1 MTAPH
6 TQRIEDVL
14 ADRRTSLN
22 GLSSGEAAARLAAYG
37 PNELLES
44 ISRPAWKMLL
54 AQFIEPLIL
63 ILVAAAV
70 LSFFLG
76 DLVESIAILAI
87 VVLFGLLGF
96 LQEFRAEKAMAALR
110 QLASPDVRV
119 RRDGEIRVLPAR
131 DLVPGDIVLLEAG
144 NIIPADLRLVTCIH
158 LGIQESSLTG
168 ESEAVLKQTE
178 PLDGVAIPLGDR
190 TNFAYMGSIVTHGRG
205 SGLVVETGMRTE
217 LGRIA
222 GMIQAIDSGRTPLQR
237 KLAQVGKH
245 LSLAGLGA
253 ALALLAMG
261 LLRGEPF
268 TAMLLTAVSLLVAV
282 VPEGLPAVITATL
295 ALGGRRMLK
304 RHALIRKLPAVETLG
319 AVTVI
324 CTDKTGT
331 LTENRMTV
339 ARLQTLHHD
348 LPLLNNSAPPP
359 PDSRD
364 ETLPLLLVAAL
375 CNDAHLV
382 VEETGLPPRLIGD
395 PTETALLAAAERF
408 GIPTQSLAKEVPRIA
423 EFAFDSTRKRM
434 TTLHQGGI
442 SDYPLPAV
450 LNTPVFAAVKGS
462 PDGLLGLATHVL
474 AGDLIVPLHDS
485 ARRHFLAASERMA
498 EEGVRVL
505 GLAFRQLQAPP
516 PPGAAAHDIE
526 NQLVFCGIAGL
537 LDPPREEVRAAV
549 ARSHTAGIRTI
560 MITGAHPLTA
570 AAIARRLS
578 LAPGGAEPLIL
589 SGAELAALSDDE
601 LEARC
606 EEISVYARVSPED
619 KLRIV
624 SALQHRGHVV
634 AMTGDGVNDSPAL
647 KRAEIGI
654 AMGITGTDVAKES
667 SEMVLLDDNFAT
679 IVAAVE
685 EGRTIFDNLVRFIK
699 YSFGGNLAKVLV
711 MLCAPLAGIGVM
723 ALRPLHLL
731 WLNLLTD
738 GLMGLGLGLEPSE
751 PDAMARPPRRP
762 DAPILNRA
770 AIWHV
775 GWMGLFICVASL
787 LLAGIWHRI
796 RPGGDEWQTVLFSA
810 IGFAQIGQAWGL
822 RSLTRTP
829 FRFGPN
835 PALAGLTLATL
846 ALQLGVIYIPPLARA
861 FRLQPLPLP
870 ALGATAVLGLLTF
883 AIVHLERWRPRAAAR
898 RKGAAP

>member
-6 TQRIEDVL
+6 TQPVEEVL
-14 ADRRTSLN
+14 ADRRTSPN
-22 GLSSGEAAARLAAYG
+22 GLSAGEATARLASHG
-37 PNELLES
+37 PNELLET

-54 AQFIEPLIL
+54 AQFVEPLIL

-76 DLVESIAILAI
+76 DLVEAVAILTI
-87 VVLFGLLGF
+87 VFLFGLLGF
-96 LQEFRAEKAMAALR
+96 IQEFRAEKAMAALR
-110 QLASPDVRV
+110 QLASPAVRV
-119 RRDGEIRVLPAR
+119 RRDGEIREIPGR

-144 NIIPADLRLVTCIH
+144 NVVPADLRLLTCIH
-158 LGIQESSLTG
+158 LGLQEAALTG
-168 ESEAVLKQTE
+168 ESEAVRKQTA
-178 PLDGVAIPLGDR
+178 PLAEEAMPLGDR
-190 TNFAYMGSIVTHGRG
+190 TNLAFMGTLVAQGRG
-205 SGLVVETGMRTE
+205 SGVVVETGMRTE

-222 GMIQAIDSGRTPLQR
+222 GMIQNIDSGRTPLQR

-339 ARLQTLHHD
+339 ARLHTLHHD
-348 LPLLNNSAPPP
+348 VPVLNAPAPAA
-359 PDSRD
+359 PDVRT
-364 ETLPLLLVAAL
+364 ETLPLLLVGAL

-382 VEETGLPPRLIGD
+382 FEETGRPPQGIGD
-395 PTETALLAAAERF
+395 PTETALLAAAEQA
-408 GIPTQSLAKEVPRIA
+408 GLPTQSLAREVPRLA
-423 EFAFDSTRKRM
+423 EFAFDSDRKRM
-434 TTLHQGGI
+434 TTLHHGGLG
-442 SDYPLPAV
+442 DYPLPPPLDAPV
-450 LNTPVFAAVKGS
+450 LAAVKGS
-462 PDGLLGLATHVL
+462 PDGLLDLATHVL
-474 AGDLIVPLHDS
+474 AGDRIVPLHDS
-485 ARRHFLAASERMA
+485 ARRHFLAANERMA
-498 EEGVRVL
+498 AEGLRVL
-505 GLAFRQLQAPP
+505 GFAFRRFQAPP
-516 PPGAAAHDIE
+516 PPGASTRDIE
-526 NQLVFCGIAGL
+526 DQLVFCGLAGL

-549 ARSHTAGIRTI
+549 ARSHAAGIRTL
-560 MITGAHPLTA
+560 MITGDHPLTA
-570 AAIARRLS
+570 AAIARRLN
-578 LAPGGAEPLIL
+578 LAPGGGEPLVL
-589 SGAELAALSDDE
+589 SGAELAALADDE

-606 EEISVYARVSPED
+606 EEVSVFARVSPED

-624 SALQHRGHVV
+624 SALQNRGQIV
-634 AMTGDGVNDSPAL
+634 AMTGDGINDSPAL
-647 KRAEIGI
+647 KRAEIGV

-667 SEMVLLDDNFAT
+667 SDMVLLDDNFAT
-679 IVAAVE
+679 IVAAAE

-711 MLCAPLAGIGVM
+711 MLCAPLAGIGAM

-751 PDAMARPPRRP
+751 PDVMNRPPRRP

-775 GWMGLFICVASL
+775 GWMGLFICAASL
-787 LLAGIWHRI
+787 LLAGAWHRF

-835 PALAGLTLATL
+835 PALAGLTLVTL
-846 ALQLGVIYIPPLARA
+846 ALQLGVMYIPVLARA

-870 ALGATAVLGLLTF
+870 ALGATAALGLLTF
-883 AIVHLERWRPRAAAR
+883 AIVHLERRRPRAAAR
-898 RKGAAP
+898 RKGTAP